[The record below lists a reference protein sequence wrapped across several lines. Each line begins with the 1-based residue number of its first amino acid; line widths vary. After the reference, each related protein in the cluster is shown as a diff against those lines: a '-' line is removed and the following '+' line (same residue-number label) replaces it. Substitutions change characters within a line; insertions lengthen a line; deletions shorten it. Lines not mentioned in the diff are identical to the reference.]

1 MQLKQLLIATV
12 LFIGVFSC
20 KDEEKTIAEPL
31 PEIIEPEPIKEFGFV
46 LDDYIVKRDTIKSG
60 DSFGEIL
67 ERNHIG
73 YPRIF
78 NIAEK
83 AKDSFD
89 IRNLKAGKPYTLL
102 CAKDSLQTPQCFI

>member
-1 MQLKQLLIATV
+1 MQPKQLLIA
-12 LFIGVFSC
+12 LFICIGFWSC
-20 KDEEKTIAEPL
+20 KKDDKK
-31 PEIIEPEPIKEFGFV
+31 IITEDLQVLVEPEPKREFGFI
-46 LDDYIVKRDTIKSG
+46 LEDYIVKRDTIRRG

-89 IRNLKAGKPYTLL
+89 IRKLQVGKPYTLL
-102 CAKDSLQTPQCFI
+102 CANDSLQTPQ